1 MYRSDKMENLI
12 ETKKDSLE
20 TFENLVSTVKL
31 KLYKT
36 AMSILKNDDDA
47 CDAIQETLLS
57 AYKNIDKLKNKH
69 FFSTWIIRIIMDE
82 NSSYYDMY
90 KEDSILENVL
100 NQIDKDL
107 KLVTVLYYYDDFPIK
122 EISEIINI
130 PEGTVKSRLSRA
142 RTQIYDILKKEEGEN

>member
-57 AYKNIDKLKNKH
+57 AYKNMDKLQNKQ
-69 FFSTWIIRIIMDE
+69 FFSTWIIRILI
-82 NSSYYDMY
+82 
-90 KEDSILENVL
+90 NVM
-100 NQIDKDL
+100 
-107 KLVTVLYYYDDFPIK
+107 T
-122 EISEIINI
+122 
-130 PEGTVKSRLSRA
+130 
-142 RTQIYDILKKEEGEN
+142 